1 MNMDDGASI
10 VYAVGALVLLIGS
23 LAARRLPLGSVAK
36 MLLAWIA
43 IFSVLFVV
51 FSYRFEF
58 KQIWNHVK
66 ADILGTGNQQQSG
79 STVRLKRNDDG
90 HFYAVVRVNGK
101 PVNFLVDSG
110 ATMTS
115 MSAEAAKSAG
125 IDFDRSA
132 VPVIVGTANG
142 AVKNWRATANVMAL
156 ESISVKDHTVLISDN
171 LSEDLNLIGMNFLDE
186 LNSWR
191 VEGDFMIL
199 VP

>member
-10 VYAVGALVLLIGS
+10 VYAVGALILLISS

-36 MLLAWIA
+36 MLLAWVA
-43 IFSVLFVV
+43 IFSVLFVIV
-51 FSYRFEF
+51 SYRFEF

-101 PVNFLVDSG
+101 PVQFLVDSG

-115 MSAEAAKSAG
+115 LSAEAAKIAG
-125 IDFDRSA
+125 IEADRSA
-132 VPVIVGTANG
+132 VPVIVDTANG
-142 AVKNWRATANVMAL
+142 AVKDWRAVANVMAL
-156 ESISVKDHTVLISDN
+156 ESISIKDHAVLISDN
-171 LSEDLNLIGMNFLDE
+171 LSEDQNLIGMNFLDE

>member
-10 VYAVGALVLLIGS
+10 VYAVGALILLIGS

-36 MLLAWIA
+36 MLLAWVA
-43 IFSVLFVV
+43 IFSMLFVIV
-51 FSYRFEF
+51 SYRAEF

-66 ADILGTGNQQQSG
+66 ADILGTGNQQQTG
-79 STVRLKRNDDG
+79 STVRLTRHDDG
-90 HFYAVVRVNGK
+90 HFHAAVRVNGK
-101 PVNFLVDSG
+101 PVQFLIDSG

-115 MSAEAAKSAG
+115 LSAEAAEMAG
-125 IDFDRSA
+125 IVVDRST
-132 VPVIVGTANG
+132 VPVIVETANG
-142 AVKNWRATANVMAL
+142 AVKDWRAVANAMAL
-156 ESISVKDHTVLISDN
+156 ESILIKDHSVLISDN
-171 LSEDLNLIGMNFLDE
+171 LSDDQNLLGMNFLDE